1 MPTQKGSDCR
11 RTCELYGC
19 TAPPCADEKS
29 EKKCRTYRKK
39 GECTYDESGA
49 VTAKGEK
56 CRATC
61 SLCDNPQ
68 FPACKCTNYDPI
80 AKKGKAVGDVLC
92 VNVKS
97 GKCNSNADAWPNCKW
112 KKSNKKGENGCL
124 VAPSPPPP
132 QIELH
137 GNARYVGYLA
147 NCVVFA
153 DNHGDGK
160 KHSDSPRATTDA
172 FGGYQI
178 SGDASKMDGAALIV
192 EPSKDCTDVG
202 TDQALPVTLKALPDC
217 ELISVLSTIQAEMV
231 GDGGE
236 ESTADQAI
244 MTGLGLSGKSIDLCT
259 LNPIESVWNK
269 DQDLEEALAIQ
280 KATVEIVAVTAVI
293 TGVIAADTPSKK
305 QEAGEAIIAQIAT
318 QQLQSQKADGDDAG
332 EFFED
337 DEATKSLVQEAAKAA
352 DTSITPEV
360 LEKCTDVADEVIDFV
375 GDQMDESAANIDTTD
390 PMEAIR
396 AINELGR
403 FGSFLTEEVTE
414 DGQSLEAM
422 ADALDQAVGDTSQ
435 MEEILDK
442 IVVPEPT
449 RTPSPP
455 PPAPPPPAPPPSAI
469 PEGMT
474 RFYITVAGDIAD
486 IPDGSEARTAFEADV
501 KTELAKLA
509 GKPERANEINIIS
522 VSAASIKVGVD
533 VPNNMAQEIGEAFE
547 GCDQNSGGFTALAS
561 IQTASSEET
570 DGATQQYI
578 VCREKAKAGQ
588 ATDDDSLLD
597 RLNNRHNLFFL
608 LLLLL
613 FLVIVIWFASV
624 AFYYKGHVS
633 LYFAWVFSHSNPYV
647 VCLYRPAELRKT
659 WKAQLDE
666 IRAGREGHGAT
677 TATVQVD
684 VPKDEKKDVEKKA
697 EPVAEGAPGPSSA
710 GEVDP
715 ANPQYRI

>member
-1 MPTQKGSDCR
+1 
-11 RTCELYGC
+11 
-19 TAPPCADEKS
+19 
-29 EKKCRTYRKK
+29 
-39 GECTYDESGA
+39 
-49 VTAKGEK
+49 
-56 CRATC
+56 
-61 SLCDNPQ
+61 
-68 FPACKCTNYDPI
+68 
-80 AKKGKAVGDVLC
+80 
-92 VNVKS
+92 
-97 GKCNSNADAWPNCKW
+97 
-112 KKSNKKGENGCL
+112 
-124 VAPSPPPP
+124 
-132 QIELH
+132 
-137 GNARYVGYLA
+137 
-147 NCVVFA
+147 
-153 DNHGDGK
+153 
-160 KHSDSPRATTDA
+160 
-172 FGGYQI
+172 
-178 SGDASKMDGAALIV
+178 
-192 EPSKDCTDVG
+192 
-202 TDQALPVTLKALPDC
+202 
-217 ELISVLSTIQAEMV
+217 
-231 GDGGE
+231 
-236 ESTADQAI
+236 
-244 MTGLGLSGKSIDLCT
+244 MTGLGLSGTSIDLCT

-293 TGVIAADTPSKK
+293 TGVIAADTPPSKK

-337 DEATKSLVQEAAKAA
+337 DEATKSLVEEAAKAA
-352 DTSITPEV
+352 DTPITPEV

-422 ADALDQAVGDTSQ
+422 ADALDQTVGDTSQ
-435 MEEILDK
+435 MEEILEK
-442 IVVPEPT
+442 IDVPEPT

-533 VPNNMAQEIGEAFE
+533 VPTDMAQKIGEAVE
-547 GCDQNSGGFTALAS
+547 RCDQNSAGFTTLAN